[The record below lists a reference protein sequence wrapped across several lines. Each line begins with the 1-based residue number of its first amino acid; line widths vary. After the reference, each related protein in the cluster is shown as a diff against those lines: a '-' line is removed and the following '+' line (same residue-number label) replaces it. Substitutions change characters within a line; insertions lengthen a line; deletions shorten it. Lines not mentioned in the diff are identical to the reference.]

1 MSDKETSKK
10 RPLDIIV
17 WGASGFTGRLVVEY
31 LATRYPPG
39 ESLRWAI
46 GGRNREK
53 LERALDDI
61 HFPAERPEIIVADG
75 LDIASMRDMA
85 GRARVV
91 ITTVGPYAKYGSPL
105 VQACAESGTDY
116 CDLTGETQWIRR
128 MIDEHEETAR
138 KTGARILMSCAFD
151 SVPSDIGVH
160 VINREA
166 VRIHGKPCRS
176 VRMLV
181 RATKG
186 TVSGGTTATILNVI
200 DEARSDRTIARLLND
215 PYALNPDG
223 ERSGPD
229 GRDQA
234 NAVFDEV
241 IGAWTGPFLM
251 AGINTRT
258 VRRTN
263 ALLDYPY
270 GRDFRYSEA
279 TITGTGI
286 GGRLK
291 ATAMGIGLKLF
302 VIAAVIP
309 PLRKLL
315 VQPLLPKPGEGPSR
329 EARESGYFNL
339 IMIGELEN
347 GEVMRLR
354 IKGDRDPGYGSTS
367 KMLAETALCLAKD
380 EPGVGGGLWTP
391 AAALGDKLVER
402 LVRNAG
408 LTFELE

>member
-1 MSDKETSKK
+1 MSKQRSF
-10 RPLDIIV
+10 DIIV

-31 LATRYPPG
+31 LAAHYPPG

-53 LERALDDI
+53 LERTLDDFR
-61 HFPAERPEIIVADG
+61 FPEERPEIIVADSM
-75 LDIASMRDMA
+75 DTASMRDMA
-85 GRARVV
+85 GRTRVV
-91 ITTVGPYAKYGSPL
+91 VTTVGPYAKYGSPL

-128 MIDEHEETAR
+128 MIDQHEETAR

-160 VINREA
+160 VLNREA
-166 VRIHGKPCRS
+166 ARSHGQPCQS
-176 VRMLV
+176 ITMLV
-181 RATKG
+181 RAMKG
-186 TVSGGTTATILNVI
+186 GASGGTIASMLNVI
-200 DEARSDRTIARLLND
+200 DEARADRSIARTMND
-215 PYALNPDG
+215 PYALNPAG
-223 ERSGPD
+223 ERDGPD
-229 GRDQA
+229 GRDQR
-234 NAVFDEV
+234 NAVFNDNAGV
-241 IGAWTGPFLM
+241 WTGPFIM
-251 AGINTRT
+251 AGINTRI

-263 ALLDYPY
+263 ALLNYPY
-270 GRDFRYSEA
+270 GRGFRYSEA
-279 TITGTGI
+279 TITGRGLR
-286 GGRLK
+286 GRLK
-291 ATAMGIGLKLF
+291 ATGSGLGLKLF
-302 VIAAVIP
+302 VIVAAFP
-309 PLRKLL
+309 PLRKYLL
-315 VQPLLPKPGEGPSR
+315 QPFLPEPGEGPSR
-329 EARESGYFNL
+329 EERENGYFNL
-339 IMIGELEN
+339 LMIGELKD

-380 EPGVGGGLWTP
+380 EPDVGGGLWTP

>member
-1 MSDKETSKK
+1 MSDTDTSNK

-85 GRARVV
+85 GRTRVV

-116 CDLTGETQWIRR
+116 CDLAGETQWIRR

-181 RATKG
+181 RAMKG
-186 TVSGGTTATILNVI
+186 GASGGTLASILNVI
-200 DEARSDRTIARLLND
+200 DEARGDRSIARLLND
-215 PYALNPDG
+215 PYALNPADK
-223 ERSGPD
+223 RSGPD
-229 GRDQA
+229 GRDQT
-234 NAVFDEV
+234 NAVFNADAGV
-241 IGAWTGPFLM
+241 WTGPFVM
-251 AGINTRT
+251 ASINTRT

-270 GRDFRYSEA
+270 GRDFRYGEA
-279 TITGTGI
+279 TIAGPGLV
-286 GGRLK
+286 GRLK
-291 ATAMGIGLKLF
+291 AFVMGLGLKLF
-302 VIAAVIP
+302 VVVAAMP
-309 PLRKLL
+309 PIRRILL
-315 VQPLLPKPGEGPSR
+315 QPFLPKPGEGPAR
-329 EARESGYFNL
+329 EERESGYFNL
-339 IMIGELEN
+339 LMIGKVDDGQTL
-347 GEVMRLR
+347 RLR

-380 EPGVGGGLWTP
+380 EPDVGGGLWTP
-391 AAALGDKLVER
+391 AAALGDKLLER